1 MSAVTNISSTG
12 LSVVGRYYQPEGR
25 RIGDVI
31 PFYWEGKHHIFFLS
45 YGEEHYY
52 HVPPG
57 ARRTPWG
64 HLVSEDLVTWTRL
77 PDAIEPSDEEAPDS
91 GSCATGAIFEHAGR
105 FYLYYTGR
113 HFTRQGKKREVICQA
128 FSDDLITWTK
138 DPTNPIAIPEV
149 GIYGAENFRDPF
161 VFRNEE
167 AGEFWMLV
175 TADLTG
181 EVVSR
186 KGCLA
191 LLVSKDLKTWEHRG
205 PFWQSFTRHQ
215 HECPDV
221 FKFGDWW
228 YMFYSD
234 RRTSYRYS
242 RSPNGPWSAPP
253 VPTLDDRWFY
263 AAKTSGDEKR
273 RLLFAW
279 LATKVPQTDNGT
291 YEWGGS
297 LACRELKQNPD
308 GTLYTVIPDEHR
320 STRRLGSPII
330 TAPTN
335 AAEVL
340 GDDAVTISSPYG
352 FALAIAGEV
361 PIDAQIQLKI
371 TPTENTRA
379 FGLILRSDEAGAIGY
394 CLRFDVEGRIMNI
407 GSMDRIREP
416 QDLVTQAW
424 QPPQS
429 GPVEVVVTCSGSVI
443 DVFATPGSSVI
454 ARFHQHLGNKL
465 ALWVE
470 DGEATFTELGVFDPL
485 S

>member
-1 MSAVTNISSTG
+1 MSAVTNHASTDFP
-12 LSVVGRYYQPEGR
+12 VVGRYYQPEGR

-31 PFYWEGKHHIFFLS
+31 PFYWQGQHHVFFLS
-45 YGEEHYY
+45 YGQDFYY

-64 HLVSEDLVTWTRL
+64 HLVSEDLVNWTRL
-77 PDAIEPSDEEAPDS
+77 PDAISPSDEEAPDS
-91 GSCATGAIFEHAGR
+91 GSCATGAVFENEGR

-138 DPTNPIAIPEV
+138 DPANPIAVPDPEV
-149 GIYGAENFRDPF
+149 YGLENFRDPF

-175 TADLTG
+175 TADQPG
-181 EVVSR
+181 EVLSR

-205 PFWQSFTRHQ
+205 PFWRSLTRHQ

-234 RRTSYRYS
+234 RSTSYRYA
-242 RSPNGPWSAPP
+242 RSPNGPWQAPP

-279 LATKVPQTDNGT
+279 LATKVPETDNGT

-297 LACRELKQNPD
+297 LACRELKQKAD
-308 GTLYTVIPDEHR
+308 GTLYTIVPEEHR
-320 STRRLGSPII
+320 STRRIE
-330 TAPTN
+330 APAIVVPSK
-335 AAEVL
+335 AAKVVA
-340 GDDAVTISSPYG
+340 DDAVTIDSPYG
-352 FALAIAGEV
+352 FALAIAGDV
-361 PIDAQIQLKI
+361 PVDAQIQVKI
-371 TPTENTRA
+371 TPGENTRA
-379 FGLILRSDEAGAIGY
+379 FGLILRSDAVGSIGY
-394 CLRFDVEGRIMNI
+394 VLKFDMVRRLMSI

-424 QPPQS
+424 EPPAS
-429 GPVEVVVTCSGSVI
+429 GPIEVVVTCSGSII
-443 DVFATPGSSVI
+443 DAFATPGSSVI
-454 ARFHQHLGNKL
+454 GRFHQHRGTKL
-465 ALWVE
+465 ALWAE
-470 DGEATFTELGVFDPL
+470 DGQASFSDLGVFDPL
-485 S
+485 D